1 MTEHKKPLGIGIIGA
16 GMVTQVIHLPVLSAL
31 SAKFRPLG
39 IYDVDRAR
47 ADAVSET
54 FSLPKRYKTLEELT
68 KDEEVDAVLVSNSDE
83 HHADATC
90 AALKHQKAVLL
101 EKPAALSLKEIDQM
115 IELEKSSKR
124 PVMVGYMR
132 SFADAADALRNHLD
146 SLGEIKMVVS
156 RDIIGPNEYFLRQ
169 AGPIIG
175 SKEIP
180 ESFKEE
186 SKRRVSRAAAE
197 YGIGENEPEIKKA
210 WVYLAAVSVHDFST
224 LRYLF
229 GSPERVLS
237 AAVVGAGEGVT
248 LHGLLPNRIPLTYDF
263 LIDTQGRFDA
273 RIEVFG
279 ANGTATLTYNT
290 PFLRNLP
297 TTLEWLRTDNDRFE
311 VTIQRPSYIDPYTR
325 QWEQFHGVVTAQ
337 ANSRMTLA
345 GAKEDMLLI
354 KEIVAKLKS
363 N

>member
-1 MTEHKKPLGIGIIGA
+1 
-16 GMVTQVIHLPVLSAL
+16 
-31 SAKFRPLG
+31 
-39 IYDVDRAR
+39 
-47 ADAVSET
+47 
-54 FSLPKRYKTLEELT
+54 
-68 KDEEVDAVLVSNSDE
+68 
-83 HHADATC
+83 
-90 AALKHQKAVLL
+90 VLL

-132 SFADAADALRNHLD
+132 SFADAADALRNHLA

-156 RDIIGPNEYFLRQ
+156 RDIIGPNDYFLRQ

-186 SKRRVSRAAAE
+186 SKQRISRAATE

-237 AAVVGAGEGVT
+237 AALVGAGEGVT
-248 LHGLLPNRIPLTYDF
+248 VHGLLPNRIPLTYDF

-337 ANSRMTLA
+337 DNSRMTLA